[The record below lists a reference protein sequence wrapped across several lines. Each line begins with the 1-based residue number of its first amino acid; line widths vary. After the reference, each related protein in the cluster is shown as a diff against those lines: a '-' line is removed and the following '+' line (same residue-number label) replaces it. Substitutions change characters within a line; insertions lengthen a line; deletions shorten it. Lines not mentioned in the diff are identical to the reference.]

1 MAGLGRSATIGWVA
15 IFLAVLVWSAID
27 PHDRVTWWLEV
38 LPALVAFAVLA
49 GLPDRFPLT
58 ALACWLILAHAVV
71 LMIGGHYTYA
81 RVPPFDWLRDALDL
95 SRNHYD
101 RVGHFFQ
108 GFTPAIVARE
118 VLARTSPVARSRWLA
133 PLVVCFCLAVSAFYE
148 LIEWW
153 VALVSEQGAEA
164 FLGTQG
170 DVWDTQTDMF
180 LCLIGALT
188 ALVLLPRLHDRQL
201 DALAAPGAG
210 QDDDES

>member
-1 MAGLGRSATIGWVA
+1 MVTGPGRGATIWWVA
-15 IFLAVLVWSAID
+15 IFTAVLTWSAIA
-27 PHDRVTWWLEV
+27 PHERGTWWLEV

-49 GLPDRFPLT
+49 ATRTSFPLT
-58 ALACWLILAHAVV
+58 SLAYWLILAHAVV
-71 LMIGGHYTYA
+71 LMVGGHYTYA
-81 RVPPFDWLRDALDL
+81 RVPPFDWLRDTLDL

-118 VLARTSPVARSRWLA
+118 VLLRASPVGRSRWLA

-153 VALVSEQGAEA
+153 VALLSEEAAES

-188 ALVLLPRLHDRQL
+188 ALALLPRLHDRQL
-201 DALAAPGAG
+201 GPTMAGTNQGA
-210 QDDDES
+210 DES